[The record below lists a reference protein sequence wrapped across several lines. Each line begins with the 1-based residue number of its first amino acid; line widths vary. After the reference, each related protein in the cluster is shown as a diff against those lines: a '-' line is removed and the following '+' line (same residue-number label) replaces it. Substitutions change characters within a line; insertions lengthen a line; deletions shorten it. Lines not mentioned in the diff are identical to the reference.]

1 MDPIAKIA
9 TRVRRVLEPF
19 DRDTLSVPV
28 AVADNARM
36 ALNRAAYPQEYGHL
50 APADR
55 RTLAELDEAIYEAM
69 AS

>member
-9 TRVRRVLEPF
+9 TRIRRVLEPF
-19 DRDTLSVPV
+19 DRDTVSVPV
-28 AVADNARM
+28 AVADDARL
-36 ALNRAAYPQEYGHL
+36 ALNRAAYPQDYGCL

-69 AS
+69 VA